1 MNRSGEFMQSILS
14 GIPSRIAA
22 GILFAGLLSI
32 AAPAMAN
39 GHAMN
44 NNANNTPTCNSIEAA
59 LEDLYQVPYGTEDW
73 AKIKIF
79 EDLAKGIGCDF
90 MIL

>member
-1 MNRSGEFMQSILS
+1 MQSILS

-22 GILFAGLLSI
+22 GILFAGLISVT
-32 AAPAMAN
+32 APVMAD
-39 GHAMN
+39 
-44 NNANNTPTCNSIEAA
+44 NTATCNSIEAA

-73 AKIKIF
+73 AKIKVF

>member
-1 MNRSGEFMQSILS
+1 MQSILS
-14 GIPSRIAA
+14 KIPSGIAA
-22 GILFAGLLSI
+22 GVLTACLFSVT
-32 AAPAMAN
+32 APAMASSSTV
-39 GHAMN
+39 G
-44 NNANNTPTCNSIEAA
+44 NNANNTPTCNAIEAA

-73 AKIKIF
+73 TKIKIF

>member
-1 MNRSGEFMQSILS
+1 MQSILS

-22 GILFAGLLSI
+22 GILFAGLFSV
-32 AAPAMAN
+32 AAPATASSSTVS
-39 GHAMN
+39 
-44 NNANNTPTCNSIEAA
+44 NNANNTPTCNAIEAA
-59 LEDLYQVPYGTEDW
+59 LEDLYQVPYGTEDF